1 MQTPPGGQ
9 EIMQEYRIVFF
20 GTAAFAVP
28 TLDALMTSEGR
39 PVAVY
44 TRADQPAGRGRRPR
58 QSPVKERA
66 LQYGLEVLEPATLRT
81 AKAVDQLRALEPT
94 VLATAAYGLILPPG
108 VLAVPPRGA
117 INAHPSLL
125 PRHRGPAPVVS
136 TILEGD
142 EDAGVSVFLLDD
154 GVDTGPLLA
163 QRVVP
168 IRAGETAGELTERL
182 ARFNATLMVET
193 LGPWLS
199 GEISPVPQDE
209 ALATQSRLL
218 TKSDGVLDFGL
229 PAAELERRVL
239 AMTPWPGAFTTL
251 GGKRLGILRAVALP
265 SEYDA
270 AGAAPGFVRR
280 VRRSEDGGG
289 AGIAVATGEGLL
301 ELLEL
306 QPEGRRVMSAR
317 EFLSG
322 HPDFIGSVLP
332 S

>member
-1 MQTPPGGQ
+1 
-9 EIMQEYRIVFF
+9 MQETRIVFF

-28 TLDALMTSEGR
+28 TLDALMASEGR

-44 TRADQPAGRGRRPR
+44 TRADQPAGRGRRSR

-66 LQYGLEVLEPATLRT
+66 LQYGLDVFEPASLRSEE
-81 AKAVDQLRALEPT
+81 AVDQLRALAPT
-94 VLATAAYGLILPPG
+94 VLATAAYGLILPPPF
-108 VLAVPPRGA
+108 LAVPPRGA

-125 PRHRGPAPVVS
+125 PRHRGPAPVVW
-136 TILEGD
+136 TLLEGD
-142 EDAGVSVFLLDD
+142 EDAGVSVFLLND
-154 GVDTGPLLA
+154 GVDTGPLLG

-168 IRAGETAGELTERL
+168 IRAGETAGELTDRL

-193 LGPWLS
+193 LPKWLS
-199 GEISPVPQDE
+199 GEITPMPQEE
-209 ALATQSRLL
+209 ALATHSRLL
-218 TKSDGVLDFGL
+218 SKGDGEMDFVLS
-229 PAAELERRVL
+229 AAELERRVL

-251 GGKRLGILRAVALP
+251 AGKRLGILRAIALP

-301 ELLEL
+301 EVLEV
-306 QPEGRRVMSAR
+306 QPEGRRAMAAR

-322 HPDFIGSVLP
+322 HPEFIGSTLP
-332 S
+332 G